1 MFTIRKL
8 VQPDSITEAY
18 ETLVAGADN
27 VILAGCAFL
36 RLGNKKIDTAVD
48 LFRCKINFVTEE
60 TDYIEIG
67 AMTTLR
73 EIETNSIVRSSFNG
87 MLSHSVEHI
96 IGVQFRSAATLGAPV
111 FSRYGFSDPLTALLA
126 LDTSVELFK
135 GGRMSLVDFLRRP
148 YAKDIL
154 TKLIIKKDGRK
165 ASFQGFRNAASDYSL
180 LNAAVSRLGSQW
192 TIAVGARPMAAQIA
206 EKASSVLSAGGMT
219 AEDAGAMAAE
229 ELVFSSNTKASAE
242 YRKALCKTLVA
253 RAIQEVEQ
261 CK

>member
-1 MFTIRKL
+1 VFTVREL
-8 VQPDSITEAY
+8 VQPESITEAY

-27 VILAGCAFL
+27 VALAGCAFL
-36 RLGNKKIDTAVD
+36 RLGNKKIDIAVD
-48 LFRCKINFVTEE
+48 LSRCNLDFMTEG
-60 TDYIEIG
+60 TDVIEIG

-73 EIETNSIVRSSFNG
+73 EIETNSLVRNNFDG

-111 FSRYGFSDPLTALLA
+111 FSRYGFSDPLTALLV
-126 LDTSVELFK
+126 LDTSVDLVK
-135 GGRMSLVDFLRRP
+135 GGRMALVDFLRKP
-148 YAKDIL
+148 YTKDIL
-154 TKLIIKKDGRK
+154 TKIIIKKDGRR
-165 ASFQGFRNAASDYSL
+165 AAFQGFRNAASDYSL

-206 EKASSVLSAGGMT
+206 VNTSAAFSAGGMT
-219 AEDAGAMAAE
+219 AEAAGDMAAE
-229 ELVFSSNTKASAE
+229 ELAFSSNTKASAE

>member
-1 MFTIRKL
+1 MFTIREL
-8 VQPDSITEAY
+8 VQPESITEAY
-18 ETLVAGADN
+18 DILVAGADN

-36 RLGNKKIDTAVD
+36 RLGNKKIDNAVD
-48 LFRCKINFVTEE
+48 LSCCKLDFVTEE
-60 TDYIEIG
+60 TDVISIG

-73 EIETNSIVRSSFNG
+73 EIETNSLVRNSFNG
-87 MLSHSVEHI
+87 ILSHSVKHI

-126 LDTSVELFK
+126 LDTTVELFK
-135 GGRMSLVDFLRRP
+135 GGRMPLADFLRRP

-154 TKLIIKKDGRK
+154 TKIIIKKDGRK

-180 LNAAVSRLGSQW
+180 LNVAVSRLGSQW
-192 TIAVGARPMAAQIA
+192 TIVAGARPMAAQVA
-206 EKASSVLSAGGMT
+206 EKVSTAFSSGGMT
-219 AEDAGAMAAE
+219 AEAAGAMAAE

-242 YRKALCKTLVA
+242 YRRVLCKTLVA